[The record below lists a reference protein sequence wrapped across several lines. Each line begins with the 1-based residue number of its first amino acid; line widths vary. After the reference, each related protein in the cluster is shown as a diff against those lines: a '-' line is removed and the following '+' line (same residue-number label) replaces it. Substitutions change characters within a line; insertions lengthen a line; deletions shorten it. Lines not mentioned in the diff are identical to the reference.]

1 MSVRRILV
9 LGGYGNFG
17 KRIVTSLC
25 SCAEISLIIAGRNL
39 AKAEAQQ
46 QTLGEQATAQLA
58 SAELDIQSPML
69 VEQLRA
75 LQPDL
80 LIHTGGP
87 FQGQDYRVPE
97 ACIAVGCHYIDLA
110 DDRRFVCDIGRL
122 DAAARAAGV
131 LLVSGASSVPG
142 LSSCVIAHFA
152 ERFARLD
159 DIDFA
164 IAPGNQAERGEATV
178 SGILSYTGHPI
189 RVWRDGNWAKVYGWM
204 SLRTLPFDQTIG
216 KRPLANVDIP
226 DLELLP
232 QAYTS
237 LRSVSFQAGLEIPL
251 LHYGMY
257 LMAWLA
263 RLGLVRDWSR
273 WTKPIVRASN
283 LFIRWGTDTGGM
295 QINLRGL
302 DHQQQPLHI
311 KWVLGANAGIGPYI
325 PTLSTLI
332 LARKLIAGE
341 LNTLGAMPC
350 MNLYSMDDFA
360 HEARELAIYQHS
372 EEHSGE

>member
-25 SCAEISLIIAGRNL
+25 GSPDITLNIAGRNR
-39 AKAEAQQ
+39 AKAEALRQSLNKE
-46 QTLGEQATAQLA
+46 TNAQLTT
-58 SAELDIQSPML
+58 AELDIHSPTL
-69 VEQLRA
+69 AEQLRA

-97 ACIAVGCHYIDLA
+97 ACIAIGCHYIDLA
-110 DDRRFVCDIGRL
+110 DDRRFVCDIGQL
-122 DAAARAAGV
+122 DAAARSAGV

-189 RVWRDGNWAKVYGWM
+189 RVWRDGAWAKVYGWM
-204 SLRTLPFDQTIG
+204 SPRDMLFDQTIG

-232 QAYTS
+232 LAYPS
-237 LRSVSFQAGLEIPL
+237 VRNVSFQAGLEIPL

-273 WTKPIVRASN
+273 WTTPIVRASEY
-283 LFIRWGTDTGGM
+283 FIRWGTDTGGM
-295 QINLRGL
+295 QINLSGL

-311 KWVLGANAGIGPYI
+311 KWVLGATDGIGPYI
-325 PTLSTLI
+325 PTLSALI
-332 LARKLIAGE
+332 LARKLITGE
-341 LNTLGAMPC
+341 LSTRGAMPC
-350 MNLYSMDDFA
+350 MNLYTMEDFA
-360 HEARELAIYQHS
+360 HEARNLAIYHHS
-372 EEHSGE
+372 EQAHG

>member
-25 SCAEISLIIAGRNL
+25 GSPDITLIIAGRNR
-39 AKAEAQQ
+39 AKAEALRQSLNKE
-46 QTLGEQATAQLA
+46 TNAQLTT
-58 SAELDIQSPML
+58 AELDIHSPTL

-110 DDRRFVCDIGRL
+110 DDRRFVCDIGQL
-122 DAAARAAGV
+122 DAAARSAGV

-189 RVWRDGNWAKVYGWM
+189 RVWRDGAWAKVYGWM
-204 SLRTLPFDQTIG
+204 SPRTLLFDQTIG

-232 QAYTS
+232 LAYPS
-237 LRSVSFQAGLEIPL
+237 VRNVSFQAGLEIPL

-273 WTKPIVRASN
+273 WTTPIVRASEY
-283 LFIRWGTDTGGM
+283 FIRWGTDTGGM

-311 KWVLGANAGIGPYI
+311 KWVLGATDGIGPYI
-325 PTLSTLI
+325 PTLSALI
-332 LARKLIAGE
+332 LARKLITGE
-341 LNTLGAMPC
+341 LGTRGAMPC
-350 MNLYSMDDFA
+350 MNLYTMEDFA
-360 HEARELAIYQHS
+360 HEARNLAIYHHS
-372 EEHSGE
+372 EQAHG

>member
-17 KRIVTSLC
+17 KRIVTSFC
-25 SCAEISLIIAGRNL
+25 GSPDITLIIAGRNR
-39 AKAEAQQ
+39 AKAEALRQSLNKE
-46 QTLGEQATAQLA
+46 TNAQLTT
-58 SAELDIQSPML
+58 AELDIHSPTL

-110 DDRRFVCDIGRL
+110 DDRRFVCDIGQL
-122 DAAARAAGV
+122 DAAARSAGV

-189 RVWRDGNWAKVYGWM
+189 RVWRDGAWAKVYGWM
-204 SLRTLPFDQTIG
+204 SPRDMLFDQTIG

-232 QAYTS
+232 LAYPS
-237 LRSVSFQAGLEIPL
+237 VRNVSFQAGLEIPL

-273 WTKPIVRASN
+273 WTTPIVRASEY
-283 LFIRWGTDTGGM
+283 FVRWGTDTGGM

-311 KWVLGANAGIGPYI
+311 KWVLGATDGIGPYI
-325 PTLSTLI
+325 PTLSALI
-332 LARKLIAGE
+332 LARKLITGE
-341 LNTLGAMPC
+341 LTTTGAMPC
-350 MNLYSMDDFA
+350 MNLYTMEDFA
-360 HEARELAIYQHS
+360 HEARDLAIYHHS
-372 EEHSGE
+372 EQAHG

>member
-25 SCAEISLIIAGRNL
+25 GSPDITLIIAGRNR
-39 AKAEAQQ
+39 AKAEALRQSLNKE
-46 QTLGEQATAQLA
+46 TNAQLTT
-58 SAELDIQSPML
+58 AELDIHSPTL
-69 VEQLRA
+69 AEQLRA

-110 DDRRFVCDIGRL
+110 DDRRFVCDIGQL
-122 DAAARAAGV
+122 DAAARSAGV

-189 RVWRDGNWAKVYGWM
+189 RVWRDGAWAKVYGWM
-204 SLRTLPFDQTIG
+204 SPRTLPFDQTIG

-232 QAYTS
+232 LAYPS
-237 LRSVSFQAGLEIPL
+237 VRNVSFQAGLEIPL

-273 WTKPIVRASN
+273 WTTPIVRASEY
-283 LFIRWGTDTGGM
+283 FIRWGTDTGGM

-311 KWVLGANAGIGPYI
+311 KWVLGATDGIGPYI
-325 PTLSTLI
+325 PTLSALI
-332 LARKLIAGE
+332 LARKLITGE
-341 LNTLGAMPC
+341 LGTRGAMPC
-350 MNLYSMDDFA
+350 MNLYTMEDFA
-360 HEARELAIYQHS
+360 HEARNLAIYHHS
-372 EEHSGE
+372 EQAHG

>member
-25 SCAEISLIIAGRNL
+25 GSPDITLIIAGRNR
-39 AKAEAQQ
+39 AKAEALRQSLNKE
-46 QTLGEQATAQLA
+46 TNAQLTT
-58 SAELDIQSPML
+58 AELDIHSPTL

-110 DDRRFVCDIGRL
+110 DDRRFVCDIGQL
-122 DAAARAAGV
+122 DDAARSAGV

-164 IAPGNQAERGEATV
+164 IAPGNQAERGAATV

-189 RVWRDGNWAKVYGWM
+189 RVWRDGAWAKVYGWM
-204 SLRTLPFDQTIG
+204 SPRTLPFDQTIG
-216 KRPLANVDIP
+216 RRPLANVDIP

-232 QAYTS
+232 LAYP
-237 LRSVSFQAGLEIPL
+237 SVRNVNFQAGLEIPL

-273 WTKPIVRASN
+273 WTTPIVRASEY
-283 LFIRWGTDTGGM
+283 FIRWGTDTGGM

-311 KWVLGANAGIGPYI
+311 KWVLGATDGIGPYI
-325 PTLSTLI
+325 PTLSALI
-332 LARKLIAGE
+332 LARKLITGE
-341 LNTLGAMPC
+341 LSTRGAMPC
-350 MNLYSMDDFA
+350 MNLYTMEDFT
-360 HEARELAIYQHS
+360 HEARNLAIYHHS
-372 EEHSGE
+372 EQAHG

>member
-1 MSVRRILV
+1 MRRILV

-25 SCAEISLIIAGRNL
+25 GSPDITLIIAGRNR
-39 AKAEAQQ
+39 AKAEALRQSLNKE
-46 QTLGEQATAQLA
+46 TNAQLTT
-58 SAELDIQSPML
+58 AELDIHSPTL

-110 DDRRFVCDIGRL
+110 DDRRFVCDIGQL
-122 DAAARAAGV
+122 DDAARSAGV

-164 IAPGNQAERGEATV
+164 IAPGNQAERGAATV

-189 RVWRDGNWAKVYGWM
+189 RVWRDGAWAKVYGWM
-204 SLRTLPFDQTIG
+204 SPRTLPFDQTIG
-216 KRPLANVDIP
+216 RRPLANVDIP

-232 QAYTS
+232 LAYP
-237 LRSVSFQAGLEIPL
+237 SVRNVNFQAGLEIPL

-273 WTKPIVRASN
+273 WTTPIVRASEY
-283 LFIRWGTDTGGM
+283 FIRWGTDTGGM

-311 KWVLGANAGIGPYI
+311 KWVLGATDGIGPYI
-325 PTLSTLI
+325 PTLSALI
-332 LARKLIAGE
+332 LARKLITGE
-341 LNTLGAMPC
+341 LSTRGAMPC
-350 MNLYSMDDFA
+350 MNLYTMEDFT
-360 HEARELAIYQHS
+360 HEARNLAIYHHS
-372 EEHSGE
+372 EQAHG

>member
-25 SCAEISLIIAGRNL
+25 GSPDITLIIAGRNR
-39 AKAEAQQ
+39 AKAEALRQSLNKE
-46 QTLGEQATAQLA
+46 TNAQLTT
-58 SAELDIQSPML
+58 AELDIHSPTL

-110 DDRRFVCDIGRL
+110 DDRRFVCDIGQL
-122 DAAARAAGV
+122 DAAARSAGV

-189 RVWRDGNWAKVYGWM
+189 RVWRDGAWAKVYGWM
-204 SLRTLPFDQTIG
+204 SPRTLLFDQTIG

-232 QAYTS
+232 LAYPS
-237 LRSVSFQAGLEIPL
+237 VRNVSFQAGLEIPL

-273 WTKPIVRASN
+273 WTTPIVRASEY
-283 LFIRWGTDTGGM
+283 FIRWGTDTGGM

-311 KWVLGANAGIGPYI
+311 KWVLGATDGIGPYI
-325 PTLSTLI
+325 PTLSALI
-332 LARKLIAGE
+332 LARKLITGE
-341 LNTLGAMPC
+341 LGTLGAMPC
-350 MNLYSMDDFA
+350 MNLYTMEDFA
-360 HEARELAIYQHS
+360 HEARNLAIYHHS
-372 EEHSGE
+372 EQAHG

>member
-25 SCAEISLIIAGRNL
+25 GSPDITLIIAGRNR
-39 AKAEAQQ
+39 AKAEALRQSLNKE
-46 QTLGEQATAQLA
+46 TNAQLTT
-58 SAELDIQSPML
+58 AELDIHSPTL

-110 DDRRFVCDIGRL
+110 DDRRFVCDIGQL
-122 DAAARAAGV
+122 DDAARSAGV

-164 IAPGNQAERGEATV
+164 IAPGNQAERGAATV

-189 RVWRDGNWAKVYGWM
+189 RVWRDGAWAKVYGWM
-204 SLRTLPFDQTIG
+204 SPRTLPFDQTIG
-216 KRPLANVDIP
+216 RRPLANVDIP

-232 QAYTS
+232 LAYP
-237 LRSVSFQAGLEIPL
+237 SVRNVNFQAGLEIPL

-273 WTKPIVRASN
+273 WTTPIVRASEY
-283 LFIRWGTDTGGM
+283 FIRWGTDTGGM

-311 KWVLGANAGIGPYI
+311 KWVLGATDGIGPYI
-325 PTLSTLI
+325 PTLSALI
-332 LARKLIAGE
+332 LARKLITGE
-341 LNTLGAMPC
+341 LGTLGAMPC
-350 MNLYSMDDFA
+350 MNLYRMEDFA
-360 HEARELAIYQHS
+360 HEARNLAIYHHS
-372 EEHSGE
+372 EQAHG

>member
-25 SCAEISLIIAGRNL
+25 GSPDITLIIAGRNL
-39 AKAEAQQ
+39 AKAEALRQSLNKE
-46 QTLGEQATAQLA
+46 TNAQLTT
-58 SAELDIQSPML
+58 AELDIHSPTL

-110 DDRRFVCDIGRL
+110 DDRRFVCDIGQL
-122 DAAARAAGV
+122 DAAARSGGV

-189 RVWRDGNWAKVYGWM
+189 RVWRDGAWAKVYGWM
-204 SLRTLPFDQTIG
+204 SPRTLPFDQTIG
-216 KRPLANVDIP
+216 RRPLANVDIP

-232 QAYTS
+232 LAYPS
-237 LRSVSFQAGLEIPL
+237 VRNVSFQAGLEIPL

-273 WTKPIVRASN
+273 WTTPIVRASEY
-283 LFIRWGTDTGGM
+283 FIRWGTDTGGM
-295 QINLRGL
+295 QINLSGL
-302 DHQQQPLHI
+302 DHQRQPLHL
-311 KWVLGANAGIGPYI
+311 KWVLGATDGIGPYI
-325 PTLSTLI
+325 PTLSALI
-332 LARKLIAGE
+332 LARKLITGE
-341 LNTLGAMPC
+341 LTTTGAMPC
-350 MNLYSMDDFA
+350 MNLYTMEDFE
-360 HEARELAIYQHS
+360 HEARDLAIYHHS
-372 EEHSGE
+372 EQAHG

>member
-25 SCAEISLIIAGRNL
+25 GSPDITLIIAGRNR
-39 AKAEAQQ
+39 AKAEALRQSLNKE
-46 QTLGEQATAQLA
+46 TNAQLTT
-58 SAELDIQSPML
+58 AELDIHSPTL
-69 VEQLRA
+69 AEQLRA

-110 DDRRFVCDIGRL
+110 DDRRFVCDIGQL
-122 DAAARAAGV
+122 DAAARSAGV

-189 RVWRDGNWAKVYGWM
+189 RVWRDGAWAKVYGWM
-204 SLRTLPFDQTIG
+204 SPRDMLFDQTIG

-232 QAYTS
+232 LAYPS
-237 LRSVSFQAGLEIPL
+237 VRNVSFQAGLEIPL

-273 WTKPIVRASN
+273 WTTPIVRASEY
-283 LFIRWGTDTGGM
+283 FIRWGTDTGGM

-311 KWVLGANAGIGPYI
+311 KWVLGATDGIGPYI
-325 PTLSTLI
+325 PTLSALI
-332 LARKLIAGE
+332 LARKLITGE
-341 LNTLGAMPC
+341 LGTRGAMPC
-350 MNLYSMDDFA
+350 MNLYTMEDFA
-360 HEARELAIYQHS
+360 HEARNLAIYHHS
-372 EEHSGE
+372 EQAHG